1 MNGVNESTPRPSR
14 AQQRIDTQDRILD
27 AARQLFA
34 DAGYDR
40 TTIRAVAAAAQVD
53 AGLVMH
59 YFGNKE
65 RLFAL
70 ATRTET
76 LPVTGET
83 PEEVADQLLGI
94 LRQSLIEEPIG
105 SLAALRSMLTHPD
118 AAAEVG
124 NAHAERVKVSKA
136 IPGADGNL
144 RAAVVSAI
152 LIGVVLGRHLIK
164 LDELADA
171 DPDQIVEILRPA
183 VRSLTKADQPDLT
196 KAEAQD
202 LTTAEE

>member
-1 MNGVNESTPRPSR
+1 MDGVSESPPRSSR
-14 AQQRIDTQDRILD
+14 AQQRIDTQERILT

-59 YFGNKE
+59 YFGSKE
-65 RLFAL
+65 QLFAL

-76 LPVTGET
+76 PLVTGET
-83 PEEVADQLLGI
+83 PEEVAEQLLGV

-105 SLAALRSMLTHPD
+105 SLAVLRSMLTHPD

-171 DPDQIVEILRPA
+171 NPDQIVELLRPA
-183 VRSLTKADQPDLT
+183 VLSLTKADQP
-196 KAEAQD
+196 E
-202 LTTAEE
+202 

>member
-1 MNGVNESTPRPSR
+1 MNPMNEPTPRSSR
-14 AQQRIDTQDRILD
+14 AQQRIDTQERILS
-27 AARQLFA
+27 AAGRLFA
-34 DAGYDR
+34 ALGYDR
-40 TTIRAVAAAAQVD
+40 TTIRAVAAAAEVD

-59 YFGNKE
+59 YFGSKE
-65 RLFAL
+65 RLFAE

-76 LPVTGET
+76 PLVTGET
-83 PEEVADQLLGI
+83 PEEVAEQLLGI
-94 LRQSLIEEPIG
+94 LRQSLIEEPIA

-136 IPGADGNL
+136 IPGVDGNL

-152 LIGVVLGRHLIK
+152 LIGVVLGRHLVK

-171 DPDQIVEILRPA
+171 DPDEIVELLRPA
-183 VRSLTKADQPDLT
+183 VLSLTKADRT
-196 KAEAQD
+196 E
-202 LTTAEE
+202 

>member
-1 MNGVNESTPRPSR
+1 VSEPTPRSSR
-14 AQQRIDTQDRILD
+14 AQQRIDTQDRILV

-34 DAGYDR
+34 ESGYDR

-59 YFGNKE
+59 YFGSKE
-65 RLFAL
+65 KLFAL
-70 ATRTET
+70 STRTDT
-76 LPVTGET
+76 PLVTGET

-136 IPGADGNL
+136 IPGVDGNL
-144 RAAVVSAI
+144 RAAVLSAI
-152 LIGVVLGRHLIK
+152 LIGVVLGRHLVK
-164 LDELADA
+164 LEELADA
-171 DPDQIVEILRPA
+171 EPDEIVELLRPV
-183 VRSLTKADQPDLT
+183 VRSLTR
-196 KAEAQD
+196 
-202 LTTAEE
+202 AEE

>member
-1 MNGVNESTPRPSR
+1 MSEPTPRPSR
-14 AQQRIDTQDRILD
+14 TQQRIETQERILS
-27 AARQLFA
+27 AAGRLFA
-34 DAGYDR
+34 ALGYDR

-59 YFGNKE
+59 YFGSKE
-65 RLFAL
+65 QLFAQ
-70 ATRTET
+70 ATKTET
-76 LPVTGET
+76 PLVTGET
-83 PEEVADQLLGI
+83 PEEVAEQLLGI
-94 LRQSLIEEPIG
+94 LRQSLIEEPIA

-136 IPGADGNL
+136 IPGVDGNL

-152 LIGVVLGRHLIK
+152 LIGVVLGRHLVK

-171 DPDQIVEILRPA
+171 DPDEIVELLRPA
-183 VRSLTKADQPDLT
+183 VLSLTKADRP
-196 KAEAQD
+196 E
-202 LTTAEE
+202 

>member
-1 MNGVNESTPRPSR
+1 MNEMSEPPPRSSR
-14 AQQRIDTQDRILD
+14 AQQRIDTQERILT
-27 AARQLFA
+27 AARKLFA
-34 DAGYDR
+34 AVGYDR
-40 TTIRAVAAAAQVD
+40 ATIRAVATAAQVD

-59 YFGNKE
+59 YFGSKE
-65 RLFAL
+65 QLFAL
-70 ATRTET
+70 ATQVET
-76 LPVTGET
+76 PLVTGET
-83 PEEVADQLLGI
+83 PEEVAEQLLGV

-105 SLAALRSMLTHPD
+105 SLAMLRSMLTHPE

-171 DPDQIVEILRPA
+171 DPEQIVELLRP
-183 VRSLTKADQPDLT
+183 VVQSLTKADQP
-196 KAEAQD
+196 E
-202 LTTAEE
+202 

>member
-1 MNGVNESTPRPSR
+1 MNEMSEPPPRSSR
-14 AQQRIDTQDRILD
+14 AQQRIDTQERILT
-27 AARQLFA
+27 AARTLFA
-34 DAGYDR
+34 AAGYDR

-59 YFGNKE
+59 YFGSKE
-65 RLFAL
+65 QLFAQ
-70 ATRTET
+70 ATQVET
-76 LPVTGET
+76 PLVTGET
-83 PEEVADQLLGI
+83 PEEVADQLLGV
-94 LRQSLIEEPIG
+94 LRQSLIEEPIE
-105 SLAALRSMLTHPD
+105 SLAMLRSMLTHPE

-136 IPGADGNL
+136 IPGVDGNL

-171 DPDQIVEILRPA
+171 DPEQIVELLRP
-183 VRSLTKADQPDLT
+183 VVQSLTKADQP
-196 KAEAQD
+196 E
-202 LTTAEE
+202 